1 METLQWLQLRLPA
14 PAFDALKFSNGLIL
28 LFVLLVPLE
37 RLFAQRPQRV
47 LRPGFATDLGWY
59 FVSSLLPGRLL
70 WLPLLALAWAAPHL
84 TPTAWQVAV
93 GALPGWARLVAGLV
107 VAELGAYWGHRWMH
121 AVPLLWRFHALHH
134 SAEQMDWLVNTR
146 AHPLDMAF
154 QRFCGLAPTYVL
166 GLSQPTAGSVDWAP
180 LLLVVIGTGWG
191 FFVHANLNWRLGWL
205 ERVISSPGFHHWHHS
220 GGGPAEIDKNFA
232 AMLPAIDLVFGTF
245 YLPKHR
251 WPAAYG
257 TQNPVS
263 SHLIGQLIDPLLP
276 ARKPQGNGM
285 ASLGKR

>member
-1 METLQWLQLRLPA
+1 MFNSATQTVIVDLLRL
-14 PAFDALKFSNGLIL
+14 LVWL
-28 LFVLLVPLE
+28 LLLLAVFGMAEKRWPL
-37 RLFAQRPQRV
+37 RPQPL
-47 LRPGFATDLGWY
+47 LRRGWATDLGY
-59 FVSSLLPGRLL
+59 FGLSGLLPKLLLAVPLSLLAALLHHVVPSAYYAAVADWPLAVRL
-70 WLPLLALAWAAPHL
+70 LLAL
-84 TPTAWQVAV
+84 
-93 GALPGWARLVAGLV
+93 V
-107 VAELGAYWGHRWMH
+107 VSDIGAYWGHRLAHQLPWLWRLH
-121 AVPLLWRFHALHH
+121 AVHH

-146 AHPLDMAF
+146 AHPLDMGF

-251 WPAAYG
+251 WPATYG
-257 TQNPVS
+257 TQTPVS